1 MLATWR
7 LLICLTVLGAATVL
21 PAAEIRVPAF
31 SAYLLP
37 DPDGARVSERDGVT
51 KWRDSAQSVNWYGR
65 FAHAGELSAQVEMRL
80 PQDAE
85 SRFRLT
91 VGGQSREVTVRGT
104 DENVVADFGALTLA
118 EAGYHRIAL
127 ESLNDA
133 GIPIADVKAL
143 VLSGSAAEGV
153 HFNLKERRN
162 AASVHLMYPVA
173 KEANVTA
180 FYCEVT
186 ATEDPTATFYMACGW
201 HRGYFGMQVN
211 SPTER
216 RIIFSVWDSGD
227 EAVDRGKVSTE
238 NRVQLVDKGEGVF
251 SGDFGNEGTGGHS
264 HLKYPWKTGETQK
277 FLVTAQPVNAT
288 HTVFSGYYFH
298 PEKKS
303 WMLISAWN
311 APKEGGWLRHLHS
324 FSEDF
329 RGSNGNVVR
338 KALYGNQW
346 MRTTDGTW
354 HEMTEASFS
363 HDATGKVDRLDRFMG
378 IEGDQFFLSH
388 GGYVEGSTSYG
399 EKFTRPATGVEP
411 SDPPAL
417 PVAPYPDGRAR
428 AVLRLDAHDQGV
440 VLAYGDGPDGC
451 DKLGAREAI
460 LFESA
465 GTYYLHY
472 DGAGPRGW
480 LACLATSTDLNHWTK
495 RGPILELG
503 LEGEPDSA
511 CACAPWVY
519 FDGQAWH
526 MFYVATNLATPAPDF
541 VPAVPYLT
549 CKAKSDGPGGPWVK
563 QKNVVPFRPQPGS
576 YYSDTASAGDVVK
589 NGEEFLMYFSAATGP
604 PFRRTLG
611 IARTRDL
618 DGIWQVDPQP
628 MVPLDEQIEN
638 SSLYF
643 EPTNQTWFLFTN
655 HVGLDARGEYTD
667 AIWVY
672 WSKDLNHWDPRQK
685 AVVLD
690 GRNCSWSTDCIGMP
704 TVRRVGERLALLYDA
719 PGGTSVDHMRRSIGL
734 AWLPLPLVP
743 PGIALK

>member
-1 MLATWR
+1 MAMLR
-7 LLICLTVLGAATVL
+7 LLTSLTVLCAATFSQG
-21 PAAEIRVPAF
+21 AEIRVPALT
-31 SAYLLP
+31 AYLLP

-51 KWRDSAQSVNWYGR
+51 KWRDPALSVNWYGR
-65 FAHAGELSAQVEMRL
+65 FARAGELSVKVEMRL
-80 PQDAE
+80 PREQE

-91 VGGQSREVTVRGT
+91 VSGQSREVTVRGT
-104 DENVVADFGALTLA
+104 DELVVADFGTFTLS
-118 EAGYHRIAL
+118 ESGYQRIAL
-127 ESLNDA
+127 ESLSVS
-133 GIPIADVKAL
+133 GQPIADVKTL
-143 VLSGSAAEGV
+143 VLSGSATDEA

-162 AASVHLMYPVA
+162 AASVHLMYPVP
-173 KEANVTA
+173 KETPVTA

-238 NRVQLVDKGEGVF
+238 NRVQLVDQGDGVF
-251 SGDFGNEGTGGHS
+251 TGDFGNEGTGGHS
-264 HLKYPWKTGETQK
+264 HLKYGWKTGETQK
-277 FLVTAQPVNAT
+277 FLVTAQPVDAT
-288 HTVFSGYYFH
+288 HTVFAGYYFH
-298 PEKKS
+298 PEKKT

-311 APKEGGWLRHLHS
+311 APNEGGWLRHLHS
-324 FSEDF
+324 FSENF
-329 RGSNGNVVR
+329 WGSNGHVVR

-346 MRTTDGTW
+346 MRTMDGKW
-354 HEMTEASFS
+354 HELTTASFS
-363 HDATGKVDRLDRFMG
+363 HDGTGKADRLDRFMG
-378 IEGDQFFLSH
+378 VEGNQFFLSH
-388 GGYVEGSTSYG
+388 GGYIEGSTSYG
-399 EKFTRPATGVEP
+399 EKFTRPATGIEP
-411 SDPPAL
+411 SGLPAL
-417 PVAPYPDGRAR
+417 PVAPYPDGRSR
-428 AVLRLDAHDQGV
+428 AVLRLDAQDQGV
-440 VLAYGDGPDGC
+440 VLAYGDGPNEC

-460 LFESA
+460 LFESE

-480 LACLATSTDLNHWTK
+480 LACLATSTDLSHWTK

-503 LEGEPDSA
+503 AAGEPDSA
-511 CACAPWVY
+511 CACSPWVY
-519 FDGQAWH
+519 FDGHAWH

-549 CKAKSDGPGGPWVK
+549 CKAKSVGPGGPWVK
-563 QKNVVPFRPQPGS
+563 QKDVVPFRPRPGS

-589 NGEEFLMYFSAATGP
+589 NGEEYLMYFAAATGP

-618 DGIWQVDPQP
+618 DGAWQVDPEP

-643 EPTNQTWFLFTN
+643 ESTNQTWFLFTN

-672 WSKDLNHWDPRQK
+672 WSKDLNHWDPRHK

-704 TVRRVGERLALLYDA
+704 TVRRVGERLVLLYDA

-734 AWLPLPLVP
+734 AWLPLPLNP
-743 PGIALK
+743 PGITPK